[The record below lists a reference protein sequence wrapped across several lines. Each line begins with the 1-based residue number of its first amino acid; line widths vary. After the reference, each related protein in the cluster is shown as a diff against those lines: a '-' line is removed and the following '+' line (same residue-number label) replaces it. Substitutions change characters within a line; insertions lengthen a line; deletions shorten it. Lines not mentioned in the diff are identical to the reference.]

1 MIFDFLKFS
10 FPLGLSRNGEFLY
23 VEGSTGLFI
32 YERVDSGPFTS
43 IQKVSD
49 TSIHSNA
56 QVSEDGKY
64 LAFFYNESLL
74 QTYEKVNGTYSLLQ
88 QIYGS
93 SYSLLSM
100 SPNSSYIPVSETVST
115 DLKIYKKSEKTFAL
129 FRTLSI
135 AFFIWRLTIT
145 DTHLLATGLFSNI
158 LIYENRNGVY
168 AQAY

>member
-1 MIFDFLKFS
+1 MRDS
-10 FPLGLSRNGEFLY
+10 PVSLS
-23 VEGSTGLFI
+23 T
-32 YERVDSGPFTS
+32 RVSSGPFTS

-49 TSIHSNA
+49 TPIHSNA
-56 QVSEDGKY
+56 QFPEDGKY

-74 QTYEKVNGTYSLLQ
+74 QTYEKVNGAYSLLQ
-88 QIYGS
+88 QISGS

-145 DTHLLATGLFSNI
+145 DTYLLPTELSQASWCMRTEMRLMPRYIKSLLSNPE
-158 LIYENRNGVY
+158 L
-168 AQAY
+168 